1 MPLAGTL
8 RDNLVMGLGDI
19 GDAEIMQVAE
29 TTRLSAMIATRPEGL
44 ALPIQE
50 GGRGLSG
57 GQRSLVG
64 INRLLLAE
72 PKIWLLDE
80 PTAALD
86 QATEAAALDAIDSRL
101 GEDSIL
107 VAVTQKIPLLPR
119 FGRIIVMAGGRII
132 RDGPSGDVLRE
143 MMPKAPPGEGEA
155 QTRTVNTRIASRKA
169 S

>member
-107 VAVTQKIPLLPR
+107 VAVTHKIPLLPR